1 VPLLH
6 LVILA
11 IIQGVTEF
19 LPISSSGHLVLIP
32 ATTGWDDQGA
42 IMDVAVHVGTLG
54 AVLLYFRHDVGRLFN
69 GAWQIA
75 TRRHSAETRLV
86 WYVVVATV
94 PLVIF
99 GLVLHQTGAYDS
111 LRSAKV
117 IAWSMF
123 GFGILLY
130 AADRL
135 GRFDMSMEAMSAR
148 HAVLIGL
155 AQALALIPGTSRSG
169 ICITA
174 ARWLGFN
181 RTEAAR
187 FAMLLS
193 IPAIAAAGTL
203 ATLEIA
209 ESGDTALTGDAL
221 LAAAIAFVTAL
232 GAIALMMRWLENAS
246 YLPFVIYRLAFGGI
260 LLVWAHGWLG

>member
-1 VPLLH
+1 
-6 LVILA
+6 
-11 IIQGVTEF
+11 
-19 LPISSSGHLVLIP
+19 
-32 ATTGWDDQGA
+32 
-42 IMDVAVHVGTLG
+42 MDVAVHVGTLG
-54 AVLLYFRHDVGRLFN
+54 AVLLYFRQDVGRLFS

-75 TRRHSAETRLV
+75 TRRQSADTRLV

-94 PLVIF
+94 PLVII

-117 IAWSMF
+117 IAWTML
-123 GFGILLY
+123 GFGIVLY
-130 AADRL
+130 ITDRF
-135 GRFDMSMEAMSAR
+135 GRFELSMEAMTPR

-193 IPAIAAAGTL
+193 IPAILAAGL
-203 ATLEIA
+203 VATLDIA
-209 ESGDTALTGDAL
+209 DSGDAALTGDAL
-221 LAAAIAFVTAL
+221 IAAAIAFATAL
-232 GAIALMMRWLENAS
+232 GAIALMMRWLQNAS
-246 YLPFVIYRLAFGGI
+246 YLPFVIYRLLFGAI
-260 LLVWAHGWLG
+260 LLVWAYGWL